1 MKSYIYGAGGHGKV
15 VWDAMQK
22 SSLKCEGFIDDQV
35 LNQWMDLPVF
45 PSSFLND
52 LNNIELHIAIGNCKA
67 REKVVNKFQNLKF
80 ISIYHPDAIISSRAK
95 IEVGTFLAAG
105 SIIGPDAKVGKHSIV
120 NHYAVLDHD
129 CSIGDYCHI
138 APHASLGGGVKVGR
152 GVLIGAGA
160 IVLPGVTI
168 ADDVTVGA
176 GSIVTN
182 DIASG
187 ITVVGNP
194 ARAV

>member
-1 MKSYIYGAGGHGKV
+1 MKKYIYGAGGHAKV

-22 SSLKCEGFIDDQV
+22 STLKCEGFIDDHM
-35 LNQWMDLPVF
+35 LNQWIDLPVF
-45 PSSFLND
+45 SSSFLND
-52 LNNIELHIAIGNCKA
+52 LSNIELHIAIGNCKA
-67 REKVVNKFQNLKF
+67 REDVSKKFQNLKF
-80 ISIYHPDAIISSRAK
+80 VSIYHPNAIVSSRAK

-120 NHYAVLDHD
+120 NHHAVIDHD
-129 CSIGDYCHI
+129 CSVGNFCHI
-138 APHASLGGGVKVGR
+138 APHASLGGGVKVGQ

-160 IVLPGVTI
+160 IILPGITI
-168 ADDVTVGA
+168 ADYVTVGA

-187 ITVVGNP
+187 TTVVGNP
-194 ARAV
+194 ARVI

>member
-1 MKSYIYGAGGHGKV
+1 MKNYIYGAGGHGKV

-22 SSLKCEGFIDDQV
+22 SNLKCEGFIDDHV

-45 PSSFLND
+45 ASSFLND
-52 LNNIELHIAIGNCKA
+52 LNGIELHIAIGNCKA
-67 REKVVNKFQNLKF
+67 REEVVNKFENLKF
-80 ISIYHPDAIISSRAK
+80 VSIYHPDAIISSRAR
-95 IEVGTFLAAG
+95 IEAGTFLAAG
-105 SIIGPDAKVGKHSIV
+105 SIIGPDANVGKHTIV
-120 NHYAVLDHD
+120 NHYAVIDHD
-129 CSIGDYCHI
+129 SSVGDFCHI
-138 APHASLGGGVKVGR
+138 APHASLGGGVKVGQ

-160 IVLPGVTI
+160 IVLPGLTI
-168 ADDVTVGA
+168 NDYATVGA

-187 ITVVGNP
+187 ITVMGNP

>member
-15 VWDAMQK
+15 VWDALQK
-22 SSLKCEGFIDDQV
+22 SSLKCEGFIDDQA
-35 LNQWMDLPVF
+35 LNQWVDLPVF
-45 PSSFLND
+45 ASSFLND
-52 LNNIELHIAIGNCKA
+52 IDDIELHIAIGNSKV
-67 REKVVNKFQNLKF
+67 REEIAKKFKNFKF
-80 ISIYHPDAIISSRAK
+80 VSIYHPDAIISLRAK

-105 SIIGPDAKVGKHSIV
+105 SIIGPDASVGKHTIV
-120 NHYAVLDHD
+120 NHHAVIDHD
-129 CSIGDYCHI
+129 CSIGDFCHI
-138 APHASLGGGVKVGR
+138 APHASLGGGVKVGQ

-160 IVLPGVTI
+160 IVLPGITI
-168 ADDVTVGA
+168 ADYVIVGA
-176 GSIVTN
+176 GSIVTH

>member
-1 MKSYIYGAGGHGKV
+1 MKKYIYGAGGHAKV

-22 SSLKCEGFIDDQV
+22 STLKCEGFIDDQV

-45 PSSFLND
+45 ASSFLND
-52 LNNIELHIAIGNCKA
+52 LSNIELHIAIGNCKA
-67 REKVVNKFQNLKF
+67 REDVSKKFQNLKF
-80 ISIYHPDAIISSRAK
+80 ISVYHPDAIISSRAK
-95 IEVGTFLAAG
+95 IEVGTFLAAC

-120 NHYAVLDHD
+120 NHHAVIDHD
-129 CSIGDYCHI
+129 CSVGDYCHI

-152 GVLIGAGA
+152 CVLIGAGA
-160 IVLPGVTI
+160 IVLPGITI
-168 ADDVTVGA
+168 ADYANVGA
-176 GSIVTN
+176 GSIVTK

-194 ARAV
+194 ARAF

>member
-1 MKSYIYGAGGHGKV
+1 MKSYIYGAGGHAKV

-22 SSLKCEGFIDDQV
+22 SNLKCEGFIDDHV

-45 PSSFLND
+45 ASSFLND
-52 LNNIELHIAIGNCKA
+52 LNNIELHIAIGNFKV
-67 REKVVNKFQNLKF
+67 REEIAKKFKNFNFL
-80 ISIYHPDAIISSRAK
+80 SVYHPDAIIASSAK

-105 SIIGPDAKVGKHSIV
+105 SIISSDANVGKHSII
-120 NHYAVLDHD
+120 NHHAVIDHD
-129 CSIGDYCHI
+129 CSVGDFCHI
-138 APHASLGGGVKVGR
+138 APHVSLGGGVKVGQ

-160 IVLPGVTI
+160 IVLPGMKI
-168 ADDVTVGA
+168 ADYVTVGA

-187 ITVVGNP
+187 VTVVGNP
-194 ARAV
+194 ARAI

>member
-1 MKSYIYGAGGHGKV
+1 MKNYIYGAGGHGKIV
-15 VWDAMQK
+15 LDAMQK
-22 SSLKCEGFIDDQV
+22 SKLKCEGFIDDQV
-35 LNQWMDLPVF
+35 LKEWMDLPVF
-45 PSSFLND
+45 ASSFLND

-67 REKVVNKFQNLKF
+67 REEVVNKFQNLKF
-80 ISIYHPDAIISSRAK
+80 VSIYHPNAIISSRAK

-120 NHYAVLDHD
+120 NHHAVIDHD
-129 CSIGDYCHI
+129 CSVGDFCHI
-138 APHASLGGGVKVGR
+138 APHVSLGGGVKVGQ

-160 IVLPGVTI
+160 IVLPGMKI
-168 ADDVTVGA
+168 ADYVTVGA

-187 ITVVGNP
+187 VTVVGNP
-194 ARAV
+194 ARAI

>member
-1 MKSYIYGAGGHGKV
+1 MKNYIYGAGGHGKV

-22 SSLKCEGFIDDQV
+22 SNLKCEGFIDDHV

-45 PSSFLND
+45 ASSFLND
-52 LNNIELHIAIGNCKA
+52 LNGIELHIAIGNCKA
-67 REKVVNKFQNLKF
+67 REELVNKFENLKF
-80 ISIYHPDAIISSRAK
+80 VSIYHPDAIFSSRAR
-95 IEVGTFLAAG
+95 IEAGTFLAAG
-105 SIIGPDAKVGKHSIV
+105 SIIGPDAYVGKHTIV
-120 NHYAVLDHD
+120 NHHAVIDHD
-129 CSIGDYCHI
+129 SSVGDFCHI
-138 APHASLGGGVKVGR
+138 APHASLGGGVKVGQ

-160 IVLPGVTI
+160 IVLPGLTI
-168 ADDVTVGA
+168 NDYATVGA

-187 ITVVGNP
+187 ITVMGNP

>member
-22 SSLKCEGFIDDQV
+22 SNIKCEGFIDDQV

-45 PSSFLND
+45 ASSFLND
-52 LNNIELHIAIGNCKA
+52 IDDIELHIAIGNCKT
-67 REKVVNKFQNLKF
+67 REEVFKKFKNFKF
-80 ISIYHPDAIISSRAK
+80 MSISHPNAIISSSAK
-95 IEVGTFLAAG
+95 IEFGTFLAAG
-105 SIIGPDAKVGKHSIV
+105 SIIGPDAKVGKHAIV
-120 NHYAVLDHD
+120 NHHAVIDHD
-129 CSIGDYCHI
+129 CSVGDFCHI
-138 APHASLGGGVKVGR
+138 APHASLGGGVKVGH

-160 IVLPGVTI
+160 IVLPGLTI
-168 ADDVTVGA
+168 NDYVTVGA
-176 GSIVTN
+176 GSIVTH

-187 ITVVGNP
+187 ITVMGNP